1 MTIKA
6 LDVARYIL
14 TLVDVDK
21 GDIISNLKLQKILYY
36 IQGYHLAY
44 FNKPLFNDKIE
55 AWKYGPVVVNVYHEY
70 KDYDRE
76 QLPTNNYN
84 FDISKL
90 SQEQKNLI
98 INVFNTYN
106 NFSAPKLVEMTHD
119 ELPWKESYSPD
130 ISKEISIETMKK
142 YFKTQ
147 VDND

>member
-1 MTIKA
+1 MSIMA
-6 LDVARYIL
+6 LDIARYVL

-44 FNKPLFNDKIE
+44 FNKPLFKDSIE
-55 AWKYGPVVVNVYHEY
+55 AWKYGPVVVNVYREY
-70 KDYDRE
+70 KGYDRE
-76 QLPTNNYN
+76 QLPTDNYN
-84 FDISKL
+84 FNISNL

-98 INVFNTYN
+98 INVFNIYN
-106 NFSAPKLVEMTHD
+106 NFSASKLVEMTHD
-119 ELPWKESYSPD
+119 ELPWKEAYNPS
-130 ISKEISIETMKK
+130 ISKEISIDTMKK